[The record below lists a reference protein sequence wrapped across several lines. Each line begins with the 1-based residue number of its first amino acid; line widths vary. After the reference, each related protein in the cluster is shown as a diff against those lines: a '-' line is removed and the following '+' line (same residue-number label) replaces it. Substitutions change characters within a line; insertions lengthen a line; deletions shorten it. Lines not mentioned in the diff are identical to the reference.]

1 MLKVEKQ
8 TSGGYFSWHSDN
20 KTFKG
25 IIFFLR
31 RVLSFEKGGTMEK
44 QCKTMFLQKQAHST
58 LDIA

>member
-31 RVLSFEKGGTMEK
+31 RVLSFEKGGTME
-44 QCKTMFLQKQAHST
+44 
-58 LDIA
+58 